1 MPGLNR
7 KGPANEGPMTGRR
20 TGLCNPES
28 PLRNKQGETPE
39 QTDNRP
45 FGVGLGLGR
54 GGRGRGNAREEG
66 LGRGQAAGRGRGRGR
81 RNF

>member
-7 KGPANEGPMTGRR
+7 KGPANEGPMTGRK
-20 TGLCNPES
+20 TGLCNPQS

-39 QTDNRP
+39 QTDNWP
-45 FGVGLGLGR
+45 LGGGLGLGR
-54 GGRGRGNAREEG
+54 RGRGRGTAQDDGPRQD
-66 LGRGQAAGRGRGRGR
+66 QAAGRGRGRGR